1 MRARLDPPG
10 PLFASRAAVG
20 LPASEP
26 EATRPTLSLAEQ
38 ILVIVLRLPVT
49 RSARI
54 GANWPGPAPRRS
66 GHNGGETAVAASQPT
81 TVPVTD
87 EREKQEREARDKA
100 R

>member
-49 RSARI
+49 RSATI
-54 GANWPGPAPRRS
+54 AAN
-66 GHNGGETAVAASQPT
+66 
-81 TVPVTD
+81 
-87 EREKQEREARDKA
+87 
-100 R
+100 